1 MKDMFFLSGLPRT
14 GSTVLSALLN
24 QNPDV
29 YCSHYTNLLPSMANY
44 QKQINTYE
52 SVNTGVGVNS
62 YYQVLQN
69 MGSSFYSHIDKP
81 YVIDKSRGWGS
92 SESLPFANLLSRS
105 IKIIFPVRP
114 ILEILSSFISII
126 ENKENNFI
134 DYGIRE
140 LNYPVYRP
148 ANDVRCDY
156 LMSHIG
162 PIGLH
167 MPILEFALRP
177 ENKEKFFFLNY
188 DELLSSPEDT
198 LGKLYAFLGIDSY
211 KHNFESIAEADS
223 SNDLQAFGVPDLH
236 TVRPLL
242 QKTSKPYEEVLSKYV
257 IDKYKNA
264 LDFTGL
270 FS

>member
-14 GSTVLSALLN
+14 GSSVLSALLN
-24 QNPDV
+24 QNPDI
-29 YCSHYTNLLPSMANY
+29 YCSHYTNLLPSMVNY

-52 SVNTGVGVNS
+52 SVSAGINVNG

-69 MGSSFYSHIDKP
+69 MGTSFYAHIDKP

-92 SESLPFANLLSRS
+92 LESLPFANFLSRN

-114 ILEILSSFISII
+114 ILEILASFISVV
-126 ENKENNFI
+126 ENNENNFI
-134 DYGIRE
+134 DYSIRE

-148 ANDVRCDY
+148 VNDVRCDY

-167 MPILEFALRP
+167 MPIFEFALRP
-177 ENKEKFFFLNY
+177 ENKEKFFFFDYNY
-188 DELLSSPEDT
+188 LLSSPEDM
-198 LGKLYAFLGIDSY
+198 LGELYAFLGIDSY
-211 KHNFESIAEADS
+211 KHNFESIVEGDL
-223 SNDLQAFGVPDLH
+223 SNDLQAFGVSDLH

-257 IDKYKNA
+257 INKYKNA